1 MDTSALITLIISIVT
16 FVGITC
22 SILFFP
28 HIYIKKIRIDTY
40 WMIALLGA
48 LVLLIANLAPINIV
62 AEEINNDNSINPLK
76 ILVLFFSMTCMSI
89 FLDETGLFRYLAN
102 KSTKLAKNNQY
113 LLLILLYL
121 LTSVLTVFTS
131 NDIVILT
138 LTPFICFFCKNT
150 KVNPLPYLVAEFA
163 AANTWSMML
172 IIGNPTN
179 IYLATSAGINFI
191 DYIKVMALPTVGAGI
206 IEFLIITLIFHKPLK
221 EPIEVEED
229 EYHIESKVDLII
241 GASHLLVCLVFLI
254 ISSYINMG
262 MWLIALICA
271 SSLLVCIIIWR
282 LITRRH
288 WDYLYDSVRRLPY
301 QLIPF
306 VISMFVIVVALN
318 YQGISAEIARLLNST
333 NTVWGYGLSS
343 FLAANVINNI
353 PMSILFSSFPAGLQ
367 GTDYLRAIYATIIG
381 SNIGAFLTPL
391 GALAG
396 IMFSNLTYKYG
407 IKYGFRRFT
416 KYGVLISIPT
426 LAVSLLLLMLVL

>member
-1 MDTSALITLIISIVT
+1 
-16 FVGITC
+16 
-22 SILFFP
+22 
-28 HIYIKKIRIDTY
+28 
-40 WMIALLGA
+40 
-48 LVLLIANLAPINIV
+48 
-62 AEEINNDNSINPLK
+62 
-76 ILVLFFSMTCMSI
+76 MSI

-121 LTSVLTVFTS
+121 LTSALTVFTS

-221 EPIEVEED
+221 EPIQVEED

-254 ISSYINMG
+254 ISSYINME

-288 WDYLYDSVRRLPY
+288 WDYLYDSVCRLPY
-301 QLIPF
+301 QLVPF

-318 YQGISAEIARLLNST
+318 YQGISYEIAKLLNST

-353 PMSILFSSFPAGLQ
+353 PMSILFSSFPASLQ